1 MCLYYKTTQFYMERL
16 DKDVIN
22 SVLENTSSKQEAT
35 DVVDWF
41 ANSIEGQNYLSESM
55 DRDFYL
61 MEESANQSDLIS
73 PFQSAKILA
82 NINKAT
88 QRKKISNLLFKA
100 AAILIP
106 FVFIVS
112 MSIYLSS
119 QVDLFGNSNYSEIY
133 VPKGETMR
141 ILFQDGSE
149 AYLNSDSKI
158 SYPEKFGFKNRKV
171 TLEGEAYFNVSSNK
185 KRPFIVETDK
195 TTITVLGT
203 SFNVNAYGNDDLV
216 EVVLDEGEVVLGVDK
231 RNYAILPGQKAIYN
245 KIDGLISIANLE
257 KSLEESM
264 WKNNVLHF
272 SNTPL
277 LDVIKTLNRRYN
289 IRFVIENPEALEYTY
304 TLTSKQTTIED
315 ILLELEKITPVKF
328 VLTDNIVHVNL

>member
-1 MCLYYKTTQFYMERL
+1 MEEI
-16 DKDVIN
+16 DKEIIN
-22 SVLENTSSKQEAT
+22 NVLENTSSKQEAT

-133 VPKGETMR
+133 VR

-149 AYLNSDSKI
+149 AYLNSDSKL

>member
-1 MCLYYKTTQFYMERL
+1 MEEI
-16 DKDVIN
+16 DKEIIN
-22 SVLENTSSKQEAT
+22 NVLENTSSKQEAT

-119 QVDLFGNSNYSEIY
+119 QVDLFGKIY

>member
-1 MCLYYKTTQFYMERL
+1 MCLYNRQTQFYMKEL
-16 DKDVIN
+16 DKEIIN
-22 SVLENTSSKQEAT
+22 NVLKNTSSKQEAT

-61 MEESANQSDLIS
+61 MEEIANKSDLIS

-88 QRKKISNLLFKA
+88 QRKKISNILFKSV
-100 AAILIP
+100 AILIP

-112 MSIYLSS
+112 ITIYLST
-119 QVDLFGNSNYSEIY
+119 QVGLFGNNDYAEIY

-149 AYLNSDSKI
+149 AYINSDSKI
-158 SYPEKFGFKNRKV
+158 SYPEKFGLRNRKIM
-171 TLEGEAYFNVSSNK
+171 LEGEAYFNVSSNK
-185 KRPFIVETDK
+185 NRPFIVETDK

-203 SFNVNAYGNDDLV
+203 SFNINAYSNDSIV
-216 EVVLDEGEVVLGVDK
+216 EVVLDEGEVVFGVDE
-231 RNYAILPGQKAIYN
+231 RNYAILPGQKATYN
-245 KIDGLISIANLE
+245 KVDRLTSIANLE
-257 KSLEESM
+257 KSLKESM
-264 WKNNVLHF
+264 WRENVLHF

-277 LDVIKTLNRRYN
+277 YEVVKTLNRRYD
-289 IRFVIENPEALEYTY
+289 IRFVIENSAALEYTY
-304 TLTSKQTTIED
+304 TLTSKQTTIEN
-315 ILLELEKITPVKF
+315 ILLELQKITPVKF
-328 VLTDNIVHVNL
+328 VLTDSIVHVNL

>member
-22 SVLENTSSKQEAT
+22 SVLENTSSKEEAR
-35 DVVDWF
+35 DVVEWF

-61 MEESANQSDLIS
+61 MEETMSQSDLIS
-73 PFQSAKILA
+73 PIQSATILA

-88 QRKKISNLLFKA
+88 QRNRFKNLLFKG

-106 FVFIVS
+106 FVFIVG
-112 MSIYLSS
+112 MSIYLNAH
-119 QVDLFGNSNYSEIY
+119 VGLFGNSNYSEIY

-158 SYPEKFGFKNRKV
+158 SYPEKFGFKNRRV
-171 TLEGEAYFNVSSNK
+171 LLEGEAYFNVSSNK

-231 RNYAILPGQKAIYN
+231 RNYAVLPGQKAIYN